1 MDGKYQVSVSV
12 SSGSEIDRSSNNNNV
27 VDDRESAI
35 ARPIAA

>member
-12 SSGSEIDRSSNNNNV
+12 SSGSEIDRSSNNV
-27 VDDRESAI
+27 VDDRESSI